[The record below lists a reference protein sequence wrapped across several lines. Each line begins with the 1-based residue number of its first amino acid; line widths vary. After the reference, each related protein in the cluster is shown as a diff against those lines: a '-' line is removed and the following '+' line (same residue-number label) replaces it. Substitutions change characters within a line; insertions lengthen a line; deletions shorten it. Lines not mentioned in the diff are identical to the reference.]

1 MFNATFDTTGAT
13 VGTYTVKADDGDG
26 HTDTVTVEILAV
38 APTPTP
44 TPTPTTTPTATPTAT
59 ATPAP
64 TPPAPGFEAVFT
76 NFFASQK
83 PLLKV
88 LRYCRLAHNRIP
100 RAEETEV
107 RVERKRVEKVFWGKV
122 FYLLFIIFY

>member
-1 MFNATFDTTGAT
+1 MFNVTFDTTGAM

-59 ATPAP
+59 ATPTP
-64 TPPAPGFEAVFT
+64 TSTPTQPGFEAVFT
-76 NFFASQK
+76 NFLEKRK
-83 PLLKV
+83 PVLKEK
-88 LRYCRLAHNRIP
+88 LRKY
-100 RAEETEV
+100 
-107 RVERKRVEKVFWGKV
+107 F
-122 FYLLFIIFY
+122 